1 VAALL
6 LVAVSLGLSNL
17 AASVGL
23 GAGGTDR
30 RTRLRVAVVF
40 GLFEGGMPVLGLLL
54 GRGLAA
60 PLGQAAH
67 WAGAALLIAAGGWT
81 LLQAARGRPRPAGA
95 GPVTPPAPSAPPA
108 PAARPAHRAA
118 PGTARLALT
127 GLALSA
133 DNLAAG
139 FALGAFRVSLAVA
152 AVTIAAV
159 SAAMSLAGLEAGARI
174 GARAG
179 SRAEILG
186 GVILA
191 GAGIALATGVIS

>member
-95 GPVTPPAPSAPPA
+95 GPVTPPAP
-108 PAARPAHRAA
+108 AARPAHHAA

-127 GLALSA
+127 GLVLSA